1 MYVSCS
7 QVNVKLLSK
16 IILQIHTHTHTHR
29 KRVDLLGAGVK
40 KKGRKVISVGWR
52 AAKKEDAEIREAD
65 RKM

>member
-16 IILQIHTHTHTHR
+16 IILQIHTHTHR